1 MMESVGINWLKL
13 PFEQQC
19 SSVLAT
25 YERNRQTVA
34 RDEVVQFLEQKLGM
48 PSAANPPSN
57 DDYAASAFNIDFI
70 DHPDVQQFHQHSEA
84 QRSSFQT
91 HGSSAPFLLSFRAL
105 AMENHASSSTWKLPI
120 VRRKLLSVGTS
131 VPGQDIPAQM

>member
-70 DHPDVQQFHQHSEA
+70 DHPDVQQFHQHIEA

-91 HGSSAPFLLSFRAL
+91 HGSSAPFFAVIQSSGYGKSRLIEH
-105 AMENHASSSTWKLPI
+105 METANSSP
-120 VRRKLLSVGTS
+120 
-131 VPGQDIPAQM
+131 